1 VSADPDILRKDL
13 LAACSETR
21 EGNATDAAEASG
33 LGQAQGRAAISGSAR
48 AGGGPVPAFVALP
61 GSTEEAA
68 AVMRVAAEHGLAVV
82 VRGGGSR
89 LSWGT
94 PASRCDLVIDM
105 SRMSGVVEHA
115 SGDLVARLQAG
126 ARMGDVAAVLAQAGQ
141 EIALDVPG
149 DASVGG
155 VVASGL
161 AGPRRLRYG
170 TPRDLLIGI
179 TIVRA
184 DGTIAKSG
192 GKVVKNVAG
201 YDLGKLFAG
210 SAGTLG
216 LITEA
221 TFRLHPRPAARA
233 YVTTEYVAVSVACD
247 AVAAAANSP
256 LVSSAVEL
264 SRAGPGGPIRV
275 GVLLEGSADGV
286 QARSLRMADLLG
298 KAEVAAGPPAWWAGA
313 PEPGPGETL
322 IRVSFW
328 VSALGRVLDAIEAAA
343 AKTGVAPAVE
353 GSAGAGVLYVRVR
366 PGEAADAP
374 VPADGTL
381 LTEGAVPAEGR
392 VPAAGGPVMAGPV
405 TGGPVTGGP
414 AIDDSVTG
422 GTAAALRWAECRA
435 TAEFVGALR
444 EAVAGERGA
453 VVVLT
458 APAAVREEL
467 AGHGGMNGTVPG
479 LALMRAVKDQFD
491 PGHRMAPGSF
501 PEGI

>member
-1 VSADPDILRKDL
+1 
-13 LAACSETR
+13 
-21 EGNATDAAEASG
+21 
-33 LGQAQGRAAISGSAR
+33 
-48 AGGGPVPAFVALP
+48 
-61 GSTEEAA
+61 
-68 AVMRVAAEHGLAVV
+68 MRVAAEHELAVV
-82 VRGGGSR
+82 ARGGGSR
-89 LSWGT
+89 LGWGT
-94 PASRCDLVIDM
+94 PPSRCDLVIDM

-115 SGDLVARLQAG
+115 AGDLVARLQAG
-126 ARMGDVAAVLAQAGQ
+126 ARMGDVAGVLAQAGQ

-149 DASVGG
+149 AASVGG

-184 DGTIAKSG
+184 DGTVAKSG

-221 TFRLHPRPAARA
+221 TFRLHPLPAARA
-233 YVTTEYVAVSVACD
+233 FVTAEYVAVSVACD

-264 SRAGPGGPIRV
+264 SRAAPGGPILV

-286 QARSLRMADLLG
+286 EARSARMAGLLG
-298 KAEVAAGPPAWWAGA
+298 KAEVASGPPTWWPGAPRAGA
-313 PEPGPGETL
+313 GETL

-328 VSALGRVLDAIEAAA
+328 VAALPRVLDAIDAAA
-343 AKTGVAPAVE
+343 GAADVSPVTA

-366 PGEAADAP
+366 SGGASGPIAPAGAAI
-374 VPADGTL
+374 
-381 LTEGAVPAEGR
+381 EGNGASELGGSRAVAR
-392 VPAAGGPVMAGPV
+392 FAV
-405 TGGPVTGGP
+405 
-414 AIDDSVTG
+414 
-422 GTAAALRWAECRA
+422 
-435 TAEFVGALR
+435 ALR
-444 EAVAGERGA
+444 EALAGERGA
-453 VVVLT
+453 VAVLA
-458 APAAVREEL
+458 APAAVRRAL
-467 AGHGGMNGTVPG
+467 AERGGMNGTVPG

-491 PGHRMAPGSF
+491 PGHRLAPGQF
-501 PEGI
+501 PEAQFPEAR

>member
-1 VSADPDILRKDL
+1 MSGDLDVARKNLR
-13 LAACSETR
+13 AACGEVR
-21 EGNATDAAEASG
+21 EGIAGDAAF
-33 LGQAQGRAAISGSAR
+33 L
-48 AGGGPVPAFVALP
+48 ALP
-61 GSTEEAA
+61 GSTEVAA
-68 AVMRVAAEHGLAVV
+68 DVMRVAAEHELAVV

-89 LSWGT
+89 LSWGI
-94 PASRCDLVIDM
+94 PAARCDLVIDT
-105 SRMSGVVEHA
+105 SRLSGVVEHA
-115 SGDLVARLQAG
+115 SGDLVARVRAG
-126 ARMGDVAAVLAQAGQ
+126 TRMGDVQAVLAQAGQ

-155 VVASGL
+155 VVGSGL

-170 TPRDLLIGI
+170 TPRDLLIGV

-184 DGTIAKSG
+184 DGTVAKSG

-221 TFRLHPRPAARA
+221 IFRLHPLPEARA
-233 YVTTEYVAVSVACD
+233 YVTAEYVAVSVACD

-264 SRAGPGGPIRV
+264 SRAAPGGPIQV

-286 QARSLRMADLLG
+286 AARAVRMAGLLG
-298 KAEVAAGPPAWWAGA
+298 HGEVADSAPAWWPGA
-313 PEPGPGETL
+313 PRARTGETL

-328 VSALGRVLDAIEAAA
+328 VAALARVLDAIEAAA
-343 AKTGVAPAVE
+343 ARSGVSPAVE
-353 GSAGAGVLYVRVR
+353 GSAGAGVLYVRFDT
-366 PGEAADAP
+366 GSQ
-374 VPADGTL
+374 DGSIAQT
-381 LTEGAVPAEGR
+381 
-392 VPAAGGPVMAGPV
+392 
-405 TGGPVTGGP
+405 
-414 AIDDSVTG
+414 S
-422 GTAAALRWAECRA
+422 
-435 TAEFVGALR
+435 AEFVAALR

-453 VVVLT
+453 VAVLA
-458 APAAVREEL
+458 APAPVRAEL
-467 AGHGGMNGTVPG
+467 AARGGMNGTVPG

-491 PGHRMAPGSF
+491 PGHRMSPGRF